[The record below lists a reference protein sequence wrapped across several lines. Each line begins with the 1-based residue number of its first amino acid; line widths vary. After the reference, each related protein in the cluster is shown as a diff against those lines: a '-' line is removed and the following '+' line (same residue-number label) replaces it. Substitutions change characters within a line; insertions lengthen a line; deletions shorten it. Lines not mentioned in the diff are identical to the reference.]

1 MEEELFQGKDPTKVD
16 RSAAY
21 VSRYLAKNIV
31 ASGLTDKCLIQLILC
46 NWSFKTTFYIC

>member
-1 MEEELFQGKDPTKVD
+1 MVEQLHMVCAFSGKDPTEVD

-31 ASGLTDKCLIQLILC
+31 NSGFPKDAQFNYLML
-46 NWSFKTTFYIC
+46 